1 MVKEVYKY
9 LYKPRYADLD
19 QTDGAG
25 NTALQVAELKGHEE
39 VATLLREL
47 SLG

>member
-1 MVKEVYKY
+1 MIKEVYTY

-19 QTDGAG
+19 QTDADGR
-25 NTALQVAELKGHEE
+25 TALQVAELNGEEE

>member
-1 MVKEVYKY
+1 MMKEVYTY

-19 QTDGAG
+19 QTDGVG
-25 NTALQVAELKGHEE
+25 KTALQVAEAHGKEE

-47 SLG
+47 GLG

>member
-1 MVKEVYKY
+1 MMKEVYTY

-19 QTDGAG
+19 QTNGVVK
-25 NTALQVAELKGHEE
+25 TALQVAELNGKEE
-39 VATLLREL
+39 MAELLREL

>member
-1 MVKEVYKY
+1 MMKEVYTY

-19 QTDGAG
+19 QTDADGM
-25 NTALQVAELKGHEE
+25 TALQIAELNGQEV

-47 SLG
+47 GLG